1 MRMYLTMPLSRE
13 QRWAMVRL
21 TFGFVQMFGAAF
33 ALALLLWTGVT
44 VWSLGTVVATG
55 LVTGTSLVL
64 FRRPQDRRGPSAE
77 RLSPSGHPEK
87 KDLERRAATISKVQ

>member
-21 TFGFVQMFGAAF
+21 TFGFVQMFGAVF
-33 ALALLLWTGVT
+33 ALTLMLWTGVT
-44 VWSLGTVVATG
+44 VWSLGAVVATG

-64 FRRPQDRRGPSAE
+64 FRRRPEDKSDLR
-77 RLSPSGHPEK
+77 SPSGPPEG
-87 KDLERRAATISKVQ
+87 KDAERRTTAISKVR

>member
-33 ALALLLWTGVT
+33 ALTLILWTGVT
-44 VWSLGTVVATG
+44 VWSLGAVVATG
-55 LVTGTSLVL
+55 VVTGTSLVL
-64 FRRPQDRRGPSAE
+64 FRRRPDRGE
-77 RLSPSGHPEK
+77 RKSELLSPSGFPEEDAK
-87 KDLERRAATISKVQ
+87 RRTTAISKVQ

>member
-21 TFGFVQMFGAAF
+21 PFGFMRMFGAV
-33 ALALLLWTGVT
+33 LALTLILWTGVT
-44 VWSLGTVVATG
+44 VWSLSAVVATG

-64 FRRPQDRRGPSAE
+64 FRRRPAREEHRSE
-77 RLSPSGHPEK
+77 LHSPSGPPEENAA
-87 KDLERRAATISKVQ
+87 ERRTTAISKVR

>member
-1 MRMYLTMPLSRE
+1 MYLTMPLSRE

-21 TFGFVQMFGAAF
+21 AFGFVQMFGAVF
-33 ALALLLWTGVT
+33 ALTLIVWTGVT

-64 FRRPQDRRGPSAE
+64 FRRRPGRGE
-77 RLSPSGHPEK
+77 RKSELLSPSGFPEE
-87 KDLERRAATISKVQ
+87 DAERRTTAISKVQ